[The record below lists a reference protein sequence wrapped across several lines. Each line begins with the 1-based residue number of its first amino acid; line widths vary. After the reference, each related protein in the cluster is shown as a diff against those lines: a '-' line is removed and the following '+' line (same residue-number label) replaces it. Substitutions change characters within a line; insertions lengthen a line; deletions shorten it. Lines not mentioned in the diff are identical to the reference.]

1 MVDRQGLLQKLLIEL
16 AAENCKLDDA
26 KLNRYMNR
34 LIDIYQG
41 GFRHSYSGIFGT
53 ITTIDSEDKLSI
65 EILQQNIAF
74 IHENYQ
80 EWSLKREETVPEDLL
95 KSLNKLEDHIN
106 LDISRIT
113 YTKKITEEIEE
124 KNRATNSNLKT
135 INKKAENMQ
144 REHVT
149 ILGIFSS
156 IVITFVAGMVFSSS
170 VLNNI
175 DKVSIYRLVFIMTL
189 IALMIFN
196 LVYLLLDFI
205 AKINNQ
211 RIFIE
216 SQGKKPT
223 IIESLNMVL
232 VIILSLDFV
241 LWVIYWYRFS

>member
-26 KLNRYMNR
+26 ELDRYMTK
-34 LIDIYQG
+34 LIEIYQG
-41 GFRHSYSGIFGT
+41 GFRHSYSGIFGM

-80 EWSLKREETVPEDLL
+80 EWTLKREASVPEELL

-113 YTKKITEEIEE
+113 YTKKITEEMEE
-124 KNRATNSNLKT
+124 KSRATNSNLKI

-144 REHVT
+144 KEHVT

-175 DKVSIYRLVFIMTL
+175 DKVSIYRLVFIMAL

-211 RIFIE
+211 RILTE
-216 SQGKKPT
+216 SQGKKPA
-223 IIESLNMVL
+223 IMGSINMVL
-232 VIILSLDFV
+232 FAILFLDFV
-241 LWVIYWYRFS
+241 LWAIYWCRFS

>member
-26 KLNRYMNR
+26 ELDRYMTK
-34 LIDIYQG
+34 LIEIYQG
-41 GFRHSYSGIFGT
+41 GFRHSYSGIFGM

-80 EWSLKREETVPEDLL
+80 EWSRKREESVPEDLL

-113 YTKKITEEIEE
+113 YTKKITEEMEE
-124 KNRATNSNLKT
+124 KSRATNSNLKI

-144 REHVT
+144 KEHVT

-175 DKVSIYRLVFIMTL
+175 DKVSIYRLVFIMAL

-211 RIFIE
+211 FILTE
-216 SQGKKPT
+216 SQGKKPA
-223 IIESLNMVL
+223 IIEYINMVL
-232 VIILSLDFV
+232 FAILFLDFV
-241 LWVIYWYRFS
+241 LWAIYWCRFS